1 MYENRFIKNAACP
14 KCREEGKDKHGDNL
28 ATYSDGS
35 SYCWSC
41 GFSDMGNSHIV
52 RFLDKRN
59 RDISNEGIRV
69 VPRITLPSD
78 AVTDYPDRV
87 VEWLG
92 QYNLDRLDMIKNG
105 LLWSD
110 AGININVKGI
120 QVKADSLLLFP
131 FWNNENLL
139 GWQGRYFGMNPII
152 PKWISKGKLDSI
164 FHILFNGRIHNPSI
178 PLKMGRVGHAMNDAS
193 QVVLVEDIVSAIKVS
208 KTGVCSMPLF
218 GVNFR
223 SRWVNLRLLGY
234 SEALLWLDPDMH
246 LRIVKESRVG
256 CLNGITTHAVLS
268 TKDPK
273 CHTLEEI
280 RNYIGATQ

>member
-14 KCREEGKDKHGDNL
+14 KCREEGKDRHGDNL

-52 RFLDKRN
+52 RFLARRDKSLL
-59 RDISNEGIRV
+59 DESSRV
-69 VPRITLPSD
+69 KTLPSVMLPD
-78 AVTDYPDRV
+78 DSVTDYPSKALAWI
-87 VEWLG
+87 E
-92 QYNLDRLDMIKNG
+92 QYELTRIDLLQNG
-105 LLWSD
+105 ILWSERE
-110 AGININVKGI
+110 
-120 QVKADSLLLFP
+120 SRLLFP
-131 FWNNENLL
+131 FWNGGELL
-139 GWQGRYFGMNPII
+139 GWQGRYFGNDATKK
-152 PKWISKGKLDSI
+152 KWYSRGKLDSI
-164 FHILFNGRIHNPSI
+164 YHIFF
-178 PLKMGRVGHAMNDAS
+178 MGRVGHAMNDATRRI
-193 QVVLVEDIVSAIKVS
+193 VLVEDVVSALKVS
-208 KTGVCSMPLF
+208 KVGIDAMPLF
-218 GVNFR
+218 GVNIKQ
-223 SRWVNLRLLGY
+223 RWPKIRLLGY

-246 LRIVKESRVG
+246 IKIVKESRVG